1 MSDDSEINDIREQK
15 EFKGI
20 TFSGFKR
27 GDVRKELLNS
37 FINEKI
43 EPACYWSAELIC
55 AGHYSELWDIIL
67 FFYSKYIHLG
77 NSKLAVLLD
86 IRLQNFKDIMNNGY
100 AGMELKMRNNT
111 RMRKIFSEIICILC
125 ETERK
130 HSFDE
135 IKIGK
140 DDFNIAQMTE
150 KLKADSR
157 EYCEKSVQKE
167 DPKEVFIAT
176 NELAYNLSKNG
187 KSNINACYWI
197 EWFMEFESIKKTKK
211 EKCFCERRS
220 EIPVEG
226 KFQKD
231 IIWIVWDVILKET
244 ENQNPLV
251 KKIME
256 CLLRLFCLRY
266 TTTNYRKRK
275 FIMYLAISLLTEK
288 VNLAEEEMLKEKQKQ
303 TIVRVSNKIDL
314 VYKQIKQNEHSPN
327 MDYLFKN
334 IKQTNLEKTIEKLEK
349 MNSFGESFIPQ
360 I

>member
-157 EYCEKSVQKE
+157 EYCEKSVQK
-167 DPKEVFIAT
+167 DK
-176 NELAYNLSKNG
+176 
-187 KSNINACYWI
+187 
-197 EWFMEFESIKKTKK
+197 
-211 EKCFCERRS
+211 
-220 EIPVEG
+220 
-226 KFQKD
+226 
-231 IIWIVWDVILKET
+231 
-244 ENQNPLV
+244 
-251 KKIME
+251 
-256 CLLRLFCLRY
+256 
-266 TTTNYRKRK
+266 
-275 FIMYLAISLLTEK
+275 
-288 VNLAEEEMLKEKQKQ
+288 
-303 TIVRVSNKIDL
+303 
-314 VYKQIKQNEHSPN
+314 
-327 MDYLFKN
+327 
-334 IKQTNLEKTIEKLEK
+334 
-349 MNSFGESFIPQ
+349 
-360 I
+360 